1 MKLKLWYEKSVQ
13 DNAGHYFDS
22 VKKCRKKL
30 EGLRV
35 AMQETQKRLSNIE
48 SEELRFK
55 EKEEKK
61 KNKKWFHDYHHFV
74 SSDGFM
80 CVGGRSAGGNEQLI
94 KKHMEKDD
102 LVLHTDMA
110 GSPFFLIKDGQDAP
124 EATIKECAQMVAVFS
139 RAWKEGLGTADVF
152 YVKPEQV
159 SKTTNSG
166 ESMGTGSF
174 MVRGETKYV
183 HPRVECAAVHVDGEV
198 VIAPRLTIEKKHKKY
213 VILVPGRNKKT
224 AIAKRL
230 VKLLKGHVDDY
241 VRLMPSGGSEIKRK
255 K

>member
-1 MKLKLWYEKSVQ
+1 MKLKLWYDKTVQ
-13 DNAGHYFDS
+13 DNAGHYFDA

-35 AMQETQKRLSNIE
+35 AMETTKSRLANIE
-48 SEELRFK
+48 SEELRYK

-61 KNKKWFHDYHHFV
+61 KNRKWFDDYHNFV
-74 SSDGFM
+74 SSDGFL
-80 CVGGRSAGGNEQLI
+80 CVGGRSAGGNEKLV
-94 KKHMEKDD
+94 KTHMEKDD

-110 GSPFFLIKDGQDAP
+110 GSPFFVIKDGQDAP
-124 EATIKECAQMVAVFS
+124 ETTIKECAQMVAVFS

-174 MVRGETKYV
+174 MVRGDTKYV
-183 HPRVECAAVHVDGEV
+183 HPRVECAAVMDDEGKIV
-198 VIAPRLTIEKKHKKY
+198 PRLTAEKKYKKY

-224 AIAKRL
+224 AIAKKL

-241 VRLMPSGGSEIKRK
+241 VRVMPSGGSEIKRK